1 MGEFMFWVGI
11 IAFALFVLN
20 DLNDLLDFGKAFKI
34 LFWIGSALLLI
45 SVIYQCITG
54 SVHTSAA
61 GFVLAA
67 VFALVFL
74 VLMLYSLFGSFSVEE
89 GYLNPGAK
97 RLVYTKKM
105 YALCRHPGV
114 LWFAFLMICLY
125 FMGLNIFAA
134 VTYALLNIALAA
146 FEDIVVFPGMLS
158 GYDEYRRRTRF
169 LIPDI
174 RGIKACINDF
184 KGKM

>member
-1 MGEFMFWVGI
+1 MFWVGI